1 MARVR
6 RAISA
11 YGSRI
16 NFQCIDRGLP
26 GWESKVM
33 MAIPHPL
40 PEHSDMPVPHIYKE
54 FFHQARQVE
63 TYIKI
68 WTEDD
73 HFKGRPLES
82 LFYYSTPDIKAEQ
95 SISFGEFI
103 AKTNDLAQR
112 YGLSVRPP
120 EDTIKDVAISGK
132 AIYAMS
138 MHILDRS
145 RSQSKDLAQ
154 MEQLVPI
161 VRDFATLV
169 ESLVSFDHPQ
179 PRSRINFDDLF
190 TMNAKMGLRQVYDH
204 LELFDERKSAM
215 MAKKADKKISELFA
229 SLPGEFQ
236 DQMTTFAIILEGG
249 RHGRQQANTLKE
261 LAEPTGPGL

>member
-1 MARVR
+1 M
-6 RAISA
+6 SA
-11 YGSRI
+11 
-16 NFQCIDRGLP
+16 
-26 GWESKVM
+26 
-33 MAIPHPL
+33 
-40 PEHSDMPVPHIYKE
+40 PHIYKE
-54 FFHQARQVE
+54 FFHQTRQIE

-82 LFYYSTPDIKAEQ
+82 VLHFATPVIKAEQ
-95 SISFGEFI
+95 SITFGDFI

-154 MEQLVPI
+154 MEQLVPV

-169 ESLVSFDHPQ
+169 ESIVSFDHPE
-179 PRSRINFDDLF
+179 PRRRINFNDSF
-190 TMNAKMGLRQVYDH
+190 TMSAKMGFRHVYDH
-204 LELFDERKSAM
+204 LELFNEEKSLV
-215 MAKKADKKISELFA
+215 MAKKADTKISALFA

-261 LAEPTGPGL
+261 LAESTGPGL

>member
-1 MARVR
+1 M
-6 RAISA
+6 S
-11 YGSRI
+11 
-16 NFQCIDRGLP
+16 
-26 GWESKVM
+26 
-33 MAIPHPL
+33 
-40 PEHSDMPVPHIYKE
+40 VPHIYKE

-73 HFKGRPLES
+73 HFKDRPLES
-82 LFYYSTPDIKAEQ
+82 LFYYSIPDIKAEQ

-103 AKTNDLAQR
+103 AKTNELALR

-138 MHILDRS
+138 MHILDRA

-154 MEQLVPI
+154 MEQLVPV

-179 PRSRINFDDLF
+179 PRSRIDFNELF
-190 TMNAKMGLRQVYDH
+190 TMNAKMGLRHVYDH
-204 LELFDERKSAM
+204 LELFDEEKSLMA
-215 MAKKADKKISELFA
+215 AKKAHKKISELFS
-229 SLPGEFQ
+229 SLPGDFQ
-236 DQMTTFAIILEGG
+236 NQMTTFAIVLEGG
-249 RHGRQQANTLKE
+249 RHGRQQATKLKE
-261 LAEPTGPGL
+261 RAEPTGPSL